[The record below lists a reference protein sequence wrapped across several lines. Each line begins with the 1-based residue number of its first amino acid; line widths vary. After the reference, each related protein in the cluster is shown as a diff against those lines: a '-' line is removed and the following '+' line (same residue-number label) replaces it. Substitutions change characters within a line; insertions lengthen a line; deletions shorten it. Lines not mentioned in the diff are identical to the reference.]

1 MLAAGR
7 PLRWSLAMLIALV
20 PALAAAQG
28 NKRTTLT
35 TTGFPLS
42 ATTNTTTDFDAG
54 STTIGNTTFTVNLTT
69 NSGQGGF
76 SPRVTT
82 VNVRCNTPCPA
93 SGTAAA
99 TLEFRNVTTSGAWTG
114 LTTTFQQI
122 DSRTVAY
129 GNAAQEP
136 YTVTVG
142 WRYGLTWTGNP
153 PAAATAFYIQFELV
167 VTAP

>member
-1 MLAAGR
+1 MLGAVR
-7 PLRWSLAMLIALV
+7 PVRWSLAILLVLV

-28 NKRTTLT
+28 NRRTTLT
-35 TTGFPLS
+35 TSGFPLT

-54 STTIGNTTFTVNLTT
+54 ATTVGTTTITVDLTT
-69 NSGQGGF
+69 NSGGGGF

-99 TLEFRNVTTSGAWTG
+99 TLEWRLLPSGPWTP
-114 LTTTFQQI
+114 LTTAFATVDSKTATFGSTNDPWASSI
-122 DSRTVAY
+122 
-129 GNAAQEP
+129 
-136 YTVTVG
+136 G
-142 WRYGLTWTGNP
+142 WRYALSWTGNP
-153 PAAATAFYIQFELV
+153 PATATAFYIQFQLV